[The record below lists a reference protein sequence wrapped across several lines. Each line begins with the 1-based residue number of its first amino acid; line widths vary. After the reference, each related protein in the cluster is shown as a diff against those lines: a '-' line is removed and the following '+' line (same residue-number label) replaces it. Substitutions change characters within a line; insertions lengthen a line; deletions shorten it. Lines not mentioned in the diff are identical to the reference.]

1 MSLPPRGWRRLAFSS
16 PLRSSSTWQIVHL
29 GTTPTDSSESEPS
42 GEETPTMNSDDDELS
57 SSLSSRRLSVG
68 VIFIDAVVG
77 TALVAPFRI
86 FPGGFSETPSA
97 ATCSCGLVRSAGGV
111 GLCGFK

>member
-1 MSLPPRGWRRLAFSS
+1 
-16 PLRSSSTWQIVHL
+16 
-29 GTTPTDSSESEPS
+29 
-42 GEETPTMNSDDDELS
+42 MNSDDDELS

-86 FPGGFSETPSA
+86 FPGGLSETPS
-97 ATCSCGLVRSAGGV
+97 ATCSCGLVRAAGGI
-111 GLCGFK
+111 GL

>member
-1 MSLPPRGWRRLAFSS
+1 
-16 PLRSSSTWQIVHL
+16 
-29 GTTPTDSSESEPS
+29 
-42 GEETPTMNSDDDELS
+42 MNSDDDELS
-57 SSLSSRRLSVG
+57 SSLSSRRFSVG

>member
-1 MSLPPRGWRRLAFSS
+1 
-16 PLRSSSTWQIVHL
+16 
-29 GTTPTDSSESEPS
+29 
-42 GEETPTMNSDDDELS
+42 MNSDDDELS

-86 FPGGFSETPSA
+86 FPGGLSETPSA
-97 ATCSCGLVRSAGGV
+97 ATCSCGLVRAAGGV